1 MKMIGLILK
10 GIGGFYSVETEEGR
24 ITCKARGRFRKERI
38 TPLAGDQ
45 VEITAAED
53 GTGTID
59 EILPR
64 KNHLVRPPVANLDR
78 LFVVSSMC
86 DPSPDKFL
94 IDKTIAG
101 SRDQAN

>member
-64 KNHLVRPPVANLDR
+64 KNPVSYTHLDVYKRQTQTW
-78 LFVVSSMC
+78 FSI
-86 DPSPDKFL
+86 KF
-94 IDKTIAG
+94 
-101 SRDQAN
+101 